1 MQSVATEPSGQL
13 VSTQDTP
20 LGSTPQSGATTTNQD
35 YSSSSPQID
44 EADTNLSSY
53 STRNEGQIKET
64 NTFIPALTPPTPPSP
79 PLPSTLSRRA
89 SLITEGTSEQ
99 TYGTQ
104 VQIGELTENKAQSAH
119 LSSDGTDTSQLV
131 PVRHPSQSQ
140 PNDQAQSA
148 TSSSVSLHTFTQ
160 LPHSPILANSAA
172 PQEGHQLRS
181 QYSQESYRVPTAQT
195 PQIYPSPSSP
205 RTPPESWNPNPPPS
219 LTPQQHTTP
228 LRQSAP
234 PTPATYS
241 GTPNRP
247 NQNDLFQPHSWGPT
261 QPSIPQ
267 SAPPQPFQ
275 PLRSQ
280 TFGSPFGPVSSR
292 QPFSTTPH
300 FPPTRTSSFSRYD
313 SKTADQQTS
322 RRANVYVA
330 SDPFQVSHG
339 NDKVDAPSDG
349 LTFDDI
355 PTAGSAPVPS
365 PQRVPPQPYSLPS
378 RPGETPQQFIPPPL
392 FYSSPIP
399 QANQSIHAG
408 TPQQFFPQLA
418 SPGFSNFPNTTTPQS
433 HAGTPQQFF
442 PQSAPP
448 QFSGIP
454 SAPTPLF
461 QSGTSQPSNSLFGY
475 VPFSNTTF
483 IPPRPK
489 KADAFVA
496 SDPFHA
502 SRDDDKVDA
511 PSTFDDVPTVESTP
525 GPRPM
530 QGVVPSSFGA
540 IPSQPTFG
548 AYLPDT
554 APGAYGQSHNWTQ
567 PGIYPTSDGSQPW
580 HQRPQ
585 PGVYPMSN
593 VPVTSIP
600 WGQSP
605 WPPTRT
611 HPTSF
616 MPPLPEED
624 ISEHRQPSPPPEPP
638 IRRPSTPFIPPLS
651 QDDASKQE
659 DPDSAQPHLPSTP
672 HTQPKPPTSVSSPL
686 VHFQAPVSPVPAS
699 QHSAIFSRFTRFF
712 RRPPRTHL
720 LANPQAFTSLYPQ
733 PFTQPYTVIYP
744 SMESEIDWHKVALK
758 FLLVTFPKQMYLYFL
773 LRLPSLYFSRVAR
786 IFEEADLSL
795 PEIKKMVLVTASQGL
810 THEFEIQT
818 AFESSTVPPA
828 YKRLTSTWE
837 YFIDSVMRE
846 WKILNIISVLLL
858 SYVYLLIVFYILCL
872 FQT

>member
-1 MQSVATEPSGQL
+1 MKSVATESFGQL
-13 VSTQDTP
+13 VSTQDT
-20 LGSTPQSGATTTNQD
+20 LGSTSGSRETTTNRND
-35 YSSSSPQID
+35 SLSSPQID
-44 EADTNLSSY
+44 EADTTLSSY

-64 NTFIPALTPPTPPSP
+64 NTFIPALTPPTSPSP
-79 PLPSTLSRRA
+79 PLLSTLSRRA

-104 VQIGELTENKAQSAH
+104 VQIGEHSENKAQSAH
-119 LSSDGTDTSQLV
+119 LPSDGTDTSQLPPLV
-131 PVRHPSQSQ
+131 PVRRPSQSQ
-140 PNDQAQSA
+140 PNDQVQSA

-160 LPHSPILANSAA
+160 VSHDPILANSAA
-172 PQEGHQLRS
+172 PQEDHQLRS

-205 RTPPESWNPNPPPS
+205 RTPLESWNPIPPPS
-219 LTPQQHTTP
+219 LAPQQQTTP

-247 NQNDLFQPHSWGPT
+247 SQSVVFQPQSWGPT
-261 QPSIPQ
+261 QPFIPQ

-292 QPFSTTPH
+292 QPFPTTPH
-300 FPPTRTSSFSRYD
+300 FPPTRTLSFGRHD
-313 SKTADQQTS
+313 SKTANQQTS
-322 RRANVYVA
+322 RKANVFVA

-339 NDKVDAPSDG
+339 NDKADAPPDR

-355 PTAGSAPVPS
+355 PTAGSAPGPS

-378 RPGETPQQFIPPPL
+378 RPGETPQQFIPQSVPPL

-399 QANQSIHAG
+399 QASQSIHAG
-408 TPQQFFPQLA
+408 TPQQFFPHLA
-418 SPGFSNFPNTTTPQS
+418 SPGFSNIPNTTTPQS
-433 HAGTPQQFF
+433 HAGTPKQSF

-454 SAPTPLF
+454 SAPTPQF
-461 QSGTSQPSNSLFGY
+461 HAETSQPSHMANSPFGY
-475 VPFSNTTF
+475 VPFSNTPF

-489 KADAFVA
+489 KVDAFVA
-496 SDPFHA
+496 SDPFQA

-525 GPRPM
+525 RPRPV
-530 QGVVPSSFGA
+530 QAVVPSPYEA
-540 IPSQPTFG
+540 MPSQPIFG
-548 AYLPDT
+548 GSFPDT
-554 APGAYGQSHNWTQ
+554 APGAYGQSLNWTQ
-567 PGIYPTSDGSQPW
+567 PGIYPTLDGSRPW
-580 HQRPQ
+580 YQRPQ
-585 PGVYPMSN
+585 PGDYPMSN
-593 VPVTSIP
+593 VPVTTIP
-600 WGQSP
+600 FRQSS

-611 HPTSF
+611 HLTPF

-624 ISEHRQPSPPPEPP
+624 ISEYRRPSPPPEPL
-638 IRRPSTPFIPPLS
+638 IQRPSTPFIPPLS
-651 QDDASKQE
+651 QNDPSKQE
-659 DPDSAQPHLPSTP
+659 DPDLAQPHLPSTP
-672 HTQPKPPTSVSSPL
+672 HTQPKPPTSVSSQS
-686 VHFQAPVSPVPAS
+686 QAPISPVPS
-699 QHSAIFSRFTRFF
+699 RQHSPIFSRFTRFF
-712 RRPPRTHL
+712 QRPQRTHP
-720 LANPQAFTSLYPQ
+720 LANPQAFTALYPQ

-744 SMESEIDWHKVALK
+744 SMDPEIDWHKVTLK
-758 FLLVTFPKQMYLYFL
+758 FLLVTCPKQMYLYFL

-795 PEIKKMVLVTASQGL
+795 PEIKKMVLETASQGL

-837 YFIDSVMRE
+837 SFIDSVMRE
-846 WKILNIISVLLL
+846 WKVLNIISVLLL
-858 SYVYLLIVFYILCL
+858 SYVTF
-872 FQT
+872 